1 MKSILYDD
9 YTNFVTFEAI
19 DRFVAIVGCSHQV
32 QLHIYFTIPELLPLF
47 NQVVNNV
54 VEIWS
59 VHLLM

>member
-54 VEIWS
+54 VEI
-59 VHLLM
+59 